1 MRDVKKAIDEGRKI
15 LMDSTLDVRLDEL
28 REIKRISDAER
39 AGDTT
44 GKIINALYF
53 GVAIGHR
60 AAKKA
65 RK

>member
-1 MRDVKKAIDEGRKI
+1 
-15 LMDSTLDVRLDEL
+15 MDSTLDVRLDEL

>member
-15 LMDSTLDVRLDEL
+15 LMDSTLDIRLDEL
-28 REIKRISDAER
+28 QEIKRISDAER
-39 AGDTT
+39 AGDTAEM
-44 GKIINALYF
+44 IIHALYF